1 MRDPAVLESMRRL
14 AHDLRRIREKQKRT
28 LQEIHNETKI
38 ALELLEHFERTA
50 LYDHDRY
57 NLVYLRSFAR
67 TYATAVGIDP
77 APVLQ
82 ALAQAFEGR
91 YRNQLAVQFLG
102 EEPLPEPEVEVVEAP
117 VPATPPAGQ
126 PVQQST
132 PSLPLVP
139 TPGGLERL
147 ERSRPWKA
155 WMLRAV
161 MAAAVGVGLWYLL
174 RPTVAP
180 PTEPLPMDTAGVP
193 VVAADTAAAIEAA
206 TATAPVLRDT
216 ITATVIAAFDKVDPI
231 RIRVDRDLR
240 RPYWIEQGD
249 SLRFR
254 FTERIILENQLD
266 DIQLRLDGY
275 PYPTDRRDA
284 QGRIVITR
292 EQLQAYLDSLTRRAV
307 RVPSREASRPPKP

>member
-1 MRDPAVLESMRRL
+1 MRRL
-14 AHDLRRIREKQKRT
+14 AHDLRRIREKQQRT

-38 ALELLEHFERTA
+38 APELLEHFERTA
-50 LYDHDRY
+50 LYDHERY
-57 NLVYLRSFAR
+57 NPVYLRSFAR
-67 TYATAVGIDP
+67 TYAAAIGIDP
-77 APVLQ
+77 APVLE
-82 ALAQAFEGR
+82 ALEQAFEGR

-102 EEPLPEPEVEVVEAP
+102 EEPLPEPEAEIDETPAP
-117 VPATPPAGQ
+117 ETPPASR
-126 PVQQST
+126 PVQQAK

-147 ERSRPWKA
+147 ERPSRWKA
-155 WMLRAV
+155 WMVRV
-161 MAAAVGVGLWYLL
+161 AVGAVVGLGLWYLL
-174 RPTVAP
+174 RPTSTP
-180 PTEPLPMDTAGVP
+180 PTELLPMDTA
-193 VVAADTAAAIEAA
+193 ATSAATADTTAAFESP
-206 TATAPVLRDT
+206 TATAPTLGDT

-249 SLRFR
+249 SMRFR

-292 EQLQAYLDSLTRRAV
+292 AQLQAYLDSLVYRATRRLP
-307 RVPSREASRPPKP
+307 RSVPRPPER